1 MSVQYDSTPRAVDD
15 AGNVAITLGTAS
27 LGGTIGV
34 RVTVDDA
41 VLASKEQALLAL
53 DTVRQ
58 KIIEKTWPAA

>member
-15 AGNVAITLGTAS
+15 ATNVAVTLGAAS

-41 VLASKEQALLAL
+41 VLTSKGQAVAAL
-53 DTVRQ
+53 DVIRSR
-58 KIIEKTWPAA
+58 IIEQTWPAA